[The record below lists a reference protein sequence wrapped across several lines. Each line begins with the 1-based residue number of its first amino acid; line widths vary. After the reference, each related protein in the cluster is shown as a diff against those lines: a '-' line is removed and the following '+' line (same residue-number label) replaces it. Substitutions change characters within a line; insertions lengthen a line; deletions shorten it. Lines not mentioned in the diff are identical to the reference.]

1 MTTMTRPAGLRRGG
15 VRAQSLVGMR
25 IPLVVLV
32 ALAASAAAAA
42 GCGGASGTAHDRPAA
57 QHTAT
62 EPPVGST
69 PAPGLDPKILPPKRV
84 PHRGHGAASP
94 AARHVIEAWLRE
106 LRAGHL
112 RRAAHYFAVPSVFQN
127 ASPVMH
133 LDSER
138 AVRAVVASFPCG
150 AVATHYAAAGR
161 YTLVRFRLTE
171 RTGGDCHGAA
181 GNTTGGAI
189 RVARGR
195 IREWYRLY
203 DPEEIHPTGPLVDP
217 GRLSA

>member
-1 MTTMTRPAGLRRGG
+1 
-15 VRAQSLVGMR
+15 MR
-25 IPLVVLV
+25 VPLVVLV
-32 ALAASAAAAA
+32 AVTASICAA
-42 GCGGASGTAHDRPAA
+42 GCGGGHGAPAA
-57 QHTAT
+57 QRTAT

-84 PHRGHGAASP
+84 PHRGHGQASP
-94 AARHVIEAWLRE
+94 SARRVIDAWLRE
-106 LRAGHL
+106 LRAVHL

-127 ASPVMH
+127 ATPVMH

-138 AVRAVVASFPCG
+138 EVQAVVSSFPCG
-150 AVATHYAAAGR
+150 AVATRYAAAGH

-189 RVARGR
+189 RVAGGR

-203 DPEEIHPTGPLVDP
+203 DPEEIHPTGPLLDP
-217 GRLSA
+217 GRLAA

>member
-1 MTTMTRPAGLRRGG
+1 MWTHNDADPAGVALRARPGTIL
-15 VRAQSLVGMR
+15 VVGMR
-25 IPLVVLV
+25 VPLAVMV
-32 ALAASAAAAA
+32 ALAASAGAL
-42 GCGGASGTAHDRPAA
+42 GCGGGHARHASPA
-57 QHTAT
+57 TAT
-62 EPPVGST
+62 EPPVDAV
-69 PAPGLDPKILPPKRV
+69 PAPGLDPKILPPKGV
-84 PHRGHGAASP
+84 PQRGRAPAAP

-112 RRAAHYFAVPSVFQN
+112 HAAARYFAVPSVFQN
-127 ASPVMH
+127 ATPVLH

-138 AVRAVVASFPCG
+138 EVEAVVASFPCG
-150 AVATHYAAAGR
+150 AVATHYAASGR

-189 RVARGR
+189 RVAGGR

-203 DPEEIHPTGPLVDP
+203 DPEEIHPTGPLIDP

>member
-1 MTTMTRPAGLRRGG
+1 MM
-15 VRAQSLVGMR
+15 VVGMR
-25 IPLVVLV
+25 VPLVVLV
-32 ALAASAAAAA
+32 AVSVAAGAA
-42 GCGGASGTAHDRPAA
+42 GCGGNGHGRPVVQRTVAD
-57 QHTAT
+57 
-62 EPPVGST
+62 PPVGST
-69 PAPGLDPKILPPKRV
+69 PAPGLDPRILPPKRV
-84 PHRGHGAASP
+84 PHRGQGHASP
-94 AARHVIEAWLRE
+94 AARRVIDGWLRE

-112 RRAAHYFAVPSVFQN
+112 RRAARYFAVPSVFQN
-127 ASPVMH
+127 ATPVLH
-133 LDSER
+133 LDSVRE
-138 AVRAVVASFPCG
+138 VRAVVASFPCG

-171 RTGGDCHGAA
+171 RTGGDCRGAA

-189 RVARGR
+189 RVAGGR

>member
-1 MTTMTRPAGLRRGG
+1 VDPQRRRPRRVALGAPPG
-15 VRAQSLVGMR
+15 TIIVVGMR
-25 IPLVVLV
+25 VPLAVI
-32 ALAASAAAAA
+32 AAAAVA
-42 GCGGASGTAHDRPAA
+42 AAAQGCGGGHAKRPTPA
-57 QHTAT
+57 TVT
-62 EPPVGST
+62 EPPVDAM
-69 PAPGLDPKILPPKRV
+69 PAPGLDPKILPPRRV
-84 PHRGHGAASP
+84 PHRGRGPASP
-94 AARHVIEAWLRE
+94 AARHVIDAWLRE

-112 RRAAHYFAVPSVFQN
+112 RRAARYFAVPSVFQN
-127 ASPVMH
+127 ATPVLH

-138 AVRAVVASFPCG
+138 EVQAVVASFPCG

-189 RVARGR
+189 RVAGGR

-203 DPEEIHPTGPLVDP
+203 DPEEIHPTGPLIDP